1 MQRSKEGSATP
12 TRAVYTIKNG
22 TIVAGR
28 GYCDVATMMSQ
39 LELTP
44 EVPAAA
50 TSQPA
55 AARWPPGRRV
65 EFLERERR
73 RRPVFADGAE
83 ADFAAVS

>member
-1 MQRSKEGSATP
+1 VQRSKEGSATP

-28 GYCDVATMMSQ
+28 GYCDMATMMSQ
-39 LELTP
+39 LELT
-44 EVPAAA
+44 PAAA